1 MLVVLGFILLDSYF
15 LGWVTVIRY
24 NFNFMT
30 ITSFAEMLVCEWN
43 LSTIEMALIPSCV
56 LFFYAIGSIISGKL
70 ADKFGRWPN
79 LLAAYYVICV
89 TGTASAVATSYIMFI
104 IFRSLTGKVLITAN
118 CQKQQHFSHYFSLIY
133 LGYYESMTN
142 DLQIFR
148 VWYWSKLW
156 CISGLCTR
164 IRSQGGPSLYWFPSQ
179 SNVGLG
185 RHLRMFTG
193 DRSYGT
199 REWLEDPSF
208 GNCCSLYFHSDHAA
222 FLRGVSTVSC
232 Y

>member
-1 MLVVLGFILLDSYF
+1 MLIVLGFILLGSYF

-104 IFRSLTGKVLITAN
+104 IFRSLTGKVLIAVKHSQLPKTTT
-118 CQKQQHFSHYFSLIY
+118 FLTLLWSY
-133 LGYYESMTN
+133 L
-142 DLQIFR
+142 FR
-148 VWYWSKLW
+148 IL
-156 CISGLCTR
+156 
-164 IRSQGGPSLYWFPSQ
+164 
-179 SNVGLG
+179 
-185 RHLRMFTG
+185 
-193 DRSYGT
+193 
-199 REWLEDPSF
+199 
-208 GNCCSLYFHSDHAA
+208 
-222 FLRGVSTVSC
+222 
-232 Y
+232 